1 MAMKGIFFVL
11 MVSFVLVSI
20 LFTAPGVQAQTIA
33 SCDQCGACQGATK
46 LPGNYTQCVTCLY
59 PSAPTRAL
67 PYPMFDPTM
76 DAAAIATNFPANS
89 SLRTTPLISR
99 RYTALGCI
107 ETTAGGFTNAFLG
120 LLNALITGLGFL
132 GLIYGGVQ
140 MMLAR
145 GDKYKLQEGRN
156 YVYASIATVLIV
168 NLAVYIVKIVGK
180 DILKIPY
187 FG

>member
-1 MAMKGIFFVL
+1 MKGIFFMLV
-11 MVSFVLVSI
+11 VCFVLVAT
-20 LFTAPGVQAQTIA
+20 LVVVRGVQAQPIA
-33 SCDQCGACQGATK
+33 TCDQCGACQGVVAV
-46 LPGNYTQCVTCLY
+46 PGNYPQCITCLY
-59 PSAPTRAL
+59 PNTTPG
-67 PYPMFDPTM
+67 PFVMYD
-76 DAAAIATNFPANS
+76 PANPGSIPNGS
-89 SLRTTPLISR
+89 SLRVTPLISR

-132 GLIYGGVQ
+132 GLVYGGVQ

-156 YVYASIATVLIV
+156 YVYAAIATVLIV

>member
-1 MAMKGIFFVL
+1 MAMKGIFFMLVAF
-11 MVSFVLVSI
+11 FVLIATLTIVR
-20 LFTAPGVQAQTIA
+20 GVQAQSIA

-46 LPGNYTQCVTCLY
+46 LPGNYTQCMQCLY
-59 PSAPTRAL
+59 PNAPQIT
-67 PYPMFDPTM
+67 YPMYDPTTM
-76 DAAAIATNFPANS
+76 DAATVLARFPANS
-89 SLRTTPLISR
+89 SLRTTALISR
-99 RYTALGCI
+99 RYTAVGCI

-140 MMLAR
+140 VMLAR
-145 GDKYKLQEGRN
+145 GDKGKLQEGRN
-156 YVYASIATVLIV
+156 YVYAAIATVVVV

-180 DILKIPY
+180 NILQIPY